1 MNPSI
6 WIAARLRLNDTG
18 SGANT
23 TGVAIASIGVA
34 VAVAVMEITL
44 GVVMGFKTGITDRVL
59 GFDPEVSVLPAYD
72 YPSGESDPHISAS
85 PELLGYIASS
95 LPQASASISLS
106 QPGIIKTDSDFA
118 ALYFMASDTTHDFSF
133 ERGNIVDGTFP
144 DYSDPR
150 QANSIVVSSAT
161 ARTLGL
167 STGDKV
173 NACFIVNEAVKLRR
187 FTIAGIYES
196 GFEERDNTGAYA
208 SLRAMQSVAGVDSL
222 SGTRIDI
229 RFPGSLADIED
240 GASRLQQTLVDAY
253 SAGSIPQ
260 LYPVDNI
267 RHTGAVFFN
276 WLDLL
281 DTNVVVIF
289 ILMICVAG
297 FTLVSSMF
305 IIILDR
311 IPTIGLLR
319 SIGARKSMVERIFV
333 VMAMRIVAI
342 GLAAGNIVGLG
353 FLIFQQ
359 HTGLFKLD
367 PKMYYL
373 STVPV
378 QINPAWMLVLN
389 LGVVAA
395 AYLILILPSRL
406 AGSVSPAS
414 TLRYE

>member
-6 WIAARLRLNDTG
+6 WIARRLRLNDTG

-72 YPSGESDPHISAS
+72 YRTGESDPHISAS
-85 PELLGYIASS
+85 PGLMDLVSATF
-95 LPQASASISLS
+95 PQASASISLS

-118 ALYFMASDTTHDFSF
+118 ALYFTACDTTHDFGF
-133 ERGNIVDGTFP
+133 ERGNIVEGVFP
-144 DYSDPR
+144 DYTDPR
-150 QANSIVVSSAT
+150 QANSIVISSAT
-161 ARTLGL
+161 ARALGL
-167 STGDKV
+167 SAGDKV
-173 NACFIVNEAVKLRR
+173 NACFIVNEAVKSRR
-187 FTIAGIYES
+187 FTISGLYES

-208 SLRAMQSVAGVDSL
+208 SLRAMQSVAGIDSL

-229 RFPGSLADIED
+229 RFPAGIPDIED
-240 GASRLQQTLVDAY
+240 AAARMQQTLVDAY
-253 SAGSIPQ
+253 SSGSLPQ

-281 DTNVVVIF
+281 DTNVAVIF

-319 SIGARKSMVERIFV
+319 SIGARKSTVERIFV
-333 VMAMRIVAI
+333 VMAMRIVAL
-342 GLAAGNIVGLG
+342 GLAAGNIAGLG
-353 FLIFQQ
+353 FLFFQQ
-359 HTGLFKLD
+359 HTGLLRLD

-378 QINPAWMLVLN
+378 QINIGWMIVLN
-389 LGVVAA
+389 IGVIAA

-406 AGSVSPAS
+406 AGSVSPAA

>member
-1 MNPSI
+1 MKPSI
-6 WIAARLRLNDTG
+6 WIARRLRLNDTG

-44 GVVMGFKTGITDRVL
+44 GVVMGFKTGITERVL

-72 YPSGESDPHISAS
+72 YRTGESATHISAS
-85 PELLGYIASS
+85 PGLMNLVSS
-95 LPQASASISLS
+95 TLPQASASISIS
-106 QPGIIKTDSDFA
+106 QPGIIKTNSDFA
-118 ALYFMASDTTHDFSF
+118 ALYFMGCDTAHDFSF
-133 ERGNIVDGTFP
+133 ERGNIVDGVFP
-144 DYSDPR
+144 DYTDPG
-150 QANSIVVSSAT
+150 QANNIVISSAT

-167 STGDKV
+167 SAGDKV
-173 NACFIVNEAVKLRR
+173 NACFIVNEAVKSRR
-187 FTIAGIYES
+187 FTISGLYES

-208 SLRAMQSVAGVDSL
+208 SLRAMQSVAGVDSVT
-222 SGTRIDI
+222 GTRIDL
-229 RFPGSLADIED
+229 RFPGGIPDIED
-240 GASRLQQTLVDAY
+240 AADRMQQTFVDAY
-253 SAGSIPQ
+253 SDGSIPQ

-319 SIGARKSMVERIFV
+319 SIGARKSTVERIFV

-342 GLAAGNIVGLG
+342 GLAAGNILGLG
-353 FLIFQQ
+353 FLFFQQ
-359 HTGLFKLD
+359 NTGLFKLD

-378 QINPAWMLVLN
+378 QINPLWMLVLN
-389 LGVVAA
+389 IGVLVA

-406 AGSVSPAS
+406 AGSMSPAS

>member
-161 ARTLGL
+161 AHCER
-167 STGDKV
+167 SREIAPV
-173 NACFIVNEAVKLRR
+173 HHRRHLRIR
-187 FTIAGIYES
+187 I
-196 GFEERDNTGAYA
+196 R
-208 SLRAMQSVAGVDSL
+208 
-222 SGTRIDI
+222 GT
-229 RFPGSLADIED
+229 
-240 GASRLQQTLVDAY
+240 
-253 SAGSIPQ
+253 
-260 LYPVDNI
+260 
-267 RHTGAVFFN
+267 
-276 WLDLL
+276 
-281 DTNVVVIF
+281 
-289 ILMICVAG
+289 
-297 FTLVSSMF
+297 
-305 IIILDR
+305 
-311 IPTIGLLR
+311 
-319 SIGARKSMVERIFV
+319 
-333 VMAMRIVAI
+333 
-342 GLAAGNIVGLG
+342 
-353 FLIFQQ
+353 
-359 HTGLFKLD
+359 
-367 PKMYYL
+367 
-373 STVPV
+373 
-378 QINPAWMLVLN
+378 
-389 LGVVAA
+389 
-395 AYLILILPSRL
+395 
-406 AGSVSPAS
+406 
-414 TLRYE
+414 